1 MIAVRAHAKINLGL
15 KVQGRREDG
24 YHEIRSTLQAIDL
37 HDDLRLEEAE
47 GLTLRVEG
55 DFQLPTDSSNL
66 VMRAAEALHAAYGGR
81 GARIL
86 LTKRIPPGSGLGGGS
101 SDAAATLMGLDRLWG
116 IGAGAEKLFGVARTL
131 GSDVPFFLY
140 GGACLALG
148 RGDDLFPLPDL
159 PEWQVLVVW
168 PGVSLSTREVYAQL
182 PASLTRDRNLSSMR
196 GFNPVPAARAPGEQ
210 GAIPGFSPAEGGSQA
225 EAPQVDNDLEETSF
239 ARVPQLSSIKRRL
252 LAAGA
257 VAAAMSGSGSAVYGL
272 FPRDEELEPI
282 RMAMEREATRVFVC
296 RTLSR
301 EAYGT
306 RLFESCL
313 DFS

>member
-15 KVQGRREDG
+15 KVQGLREDG

-37 HDDLRLEEAE
+37 HDDLHLEEAA
-47 GLTLRVEG
+47 GLSLRVEG
-55 DFQLPTDSSNL
+55 DFQLPTDSTNL
-66 VMRAAEALHAAYGGR
+66 VLRAADAFQAACGGR

-86 LTKRIPPGSGLGGGS
+86 LVKRIPPGSGLGGGS
-101 SDAAATLMGLDRLWG
+101 SDAAATLMGLDRLWETR
-116 IGAGAEKLFGVARTL
+116 AGPETLFGIARTL

-140 GGACLALG
+140 GGACLAVG

-168 PGVSLSTREVYAQL
+168 PGIPLATREVYAGL
-182 PASLTRDRNLSSMR
+182 PASLTRGRNLSSMK
-196 GFNPVPAARAPGEQ
+196 GFNPAAVRAPGDP
-210 GAIPGFSPAEGGSQA
+210 GSIPGFWPADAGSTA
-225 EAPQVDNDLEETSF
+225 EAPRVDNDLEETSF
-239 ARVPQLSSIKRRL
+239 ARVPQLRGIKEQL
-252 LAAGA
+252 LEAGA
-257 VAAAMSGSGSAVYGL
+257 VAAAMTGSGSAVYGL
-272 FPRDEELEPI
+272 FPRDEDLEPI
-282 RMAMEREATRVFVC
+282 RTTLDRETTRVYVC

-306 RLFESCL
+306 RMFERSL

>member
-24 YHEIRSTLQAIDL
+24 YHEIRSTLQSIDL
-37 HDDLRLEEAE
+37 HDSLRLEEAD

-55 DFQLPTDSSNL
+55 DWRLAADASNL
-66 VMRAAEALHAAYGGR
+66 VLKAAEAFHAACGGR
-81 GARIL
+81 GARIV

-116 IGAGAEKLFGVARTL
+116 VRAGPEKLFGVARTL

-159 PEWQVLVVW
+159 PGWQVLVVW

-196 GFNPVPAARAPGEQ
+196 GFNPVPAARAPGDE
-210 GAIPGFSPAEGGSQA
+210 GAIPGFSPADAGSQE

-239 ARVPQLSSIKRRL
+239 ARVPQLRSIKEQL